1 MKSLVWMSAALVLA
15 AGAVHAADTLWAAT
29 LSLDGRTT
37 VDIVDTTEAGCNAQ
51 LAQSR
56 DAVVVQPCQ
65 PADASRASGV
75 GIGSDTSLS
84 PIQDDGTGGRGSSRT
99 LKPRPKP

>member
-56 DAVVVQPCQ
+56 EVVVVQPCQ
-65 PADASRASGV
+65 PFEASRANGGS
-75 GIGSDTSLS
+75 IGSGTSLS
-84 PIQDDGTGGRGSSRT
+84 PIQDNGDGGRGNGVRSGR
-99 LKPRPKP
+99 PRH